1 MRTVVVINV
10 VNGGTLSVW
19 PAVRFNGRS
28 NSLIR
33 VRGLESEE
41 VSDAL
46 VQRLR
51 ERLLGSCIHVT
62 NIHGM
67 VDGAVLCDVHF
78 SGRDLVEHF
87 PEYA

>member
-19 PAVRFNGRS
+19 PAVRFNGRTS
-28 NSLIR
+28 SLIR
-33 VRGLESEE
+33 VRGLESDDPC
-41 VSDAL
+41 DAR

-51 ERLLGSCIHVT
+51 ERLLGSCVHVT
-62 NIHGM
+62 TIHGM
-67 VDGAVLCDVHF
+67 VDGAVLCDVVF
-78 SGRDLVEHF
+78 SGRNLVEHF